1 MMLTGASREHIADI
15 GEANDPKFGRE
26 LVFRIYSIVC
36 KELSDAANLPEFAR
50 KTLRAQ
56 ATQRL
61 RRDVALL
68 RSRMNR
74 ASINDLDYTRLDRAV
89 TAKESL
95 LADIEGTKQLEIHVG
110 VDVDVRVRSASMRVI
125 AGLTRE
131 EFAELGR
138 EELLRVGRG

>member
-1 MMLTGASREHIADI
+1 
-15 GEANDPKFGRE
+15 
-26 LVFRIYSIVC
+26 
-36 KELSDAANLPEFAR
+36 
-50 KTLRAQ
+50 
-56 ATQRL
+56 
-61 RRDVALL
+61 
-68 RSRMNR
+68 MNR

-95 LADIEGTKQLEIHVG
+95 LADIEGTKQLEIHVD